1 MGRRKTGLAE
11 EIFTLIAAAPWWL
24 GVVLAA
30 AALVTLQLAAGME
43 VRPPAN
49 AKGAGSFVVLQ
60 AIKSGAS
67 LLRWLLPPLLLA
79 AAGVSYLKQR
89 RTSTAAAAPPA
100 RGSSQRRPL
109 AELDETWD
117 ADIRQRREPRFDLPS
132 VPANRPTKW
141 SADVLNRMDWKR
153 FEALTAAYYKHLGFR
168 AETIQCGPDGG
179 IDVKLFR
186 GDESS
191 PAAIV
196 QCKAWMNRQVGVKPV
211 RELLGVMVHNKVESG
226 VFLTT
231 SNFTADAHE
240 FAKSHKIALG
250 TGEQLLGKLRALP
263 DEPRRKLLEV
273 AVEGDWTTPSC
284 PSCGT
289 KMVLRDGSGKRFWG
303 CSAYPR
309 CRRMFPLRAEEHAA
323 DERS

>member
-11 EIFTLIAAAPWWL
+11 DIFTLIAAAPWWL
-24 GVVLAA
+24 GVVLSAV
-30 AALVTLQLAAGME
+30 ALISLQFAAGLE

-49 AKGAGSFVVLQ
+49 AKGAGSFVILQ
-60 AIKSGAS
+60 AMKSGAS

-89 RTSTAAAAPPA
+89 RTATATEAPRTGGISPN
-100 RGSSQRRPL
+100 RPP

-117 ADIRQRREPRFDLPS
+117 ADLRQRREPRFDPPS
-132 VPANRPTKW
+132 GPPDRPTEW
-141 SADVLNRMDWKR
+141 SAAVLNRMDWKR
-153 FEALTAAYYKHLGFR
+153 FEALTAEYYHQLGFR

-186 GDESS
+186 GDEAT

-196 QCKAWMNRQVGVKPV
+196 QCKAWTNRPVGVKAV
-211 RELLGVMVHNKVESG
+211 RELLGVMVHNKVETG

-231 SNFTADAHE
+231 SSFTTDAVE
-240 FAKSHKIALG
+240 FAKGHKIALG
-250 TGEQLLGKLRALP
+250 TGEQLLGKLKTLP
-263 DEPRRKLLEV
+263 NESRRRLLQV

-289 KMVLRDGSGKRFWG
+289 KMVLREGGGKRFWG
-303 CSAYPR
+303 CRAFPR
-309 CRRMFPLRAEEHAA
+309 CRRTFPLRAEEYEA